1 MARDDT
7 GPHQEPE
14 YDPLGA
20 PADAA
25 DLTEL
30 GKYAAYYGNTA
41 LDTAAARAA
50 AESAGQTWNG
60 LTWVETDTGLIYRRI
75 GGAWVLQE
83 VATKTS
89 TIRARTTS
97 LNLTGAVSPIDF
109 NSSIEDSGDFTYA
122 APSGVGTFTCVR
134 PGRYQINA
142 QLSVATAGAAVGWLG
157 RLLKNSTSVMQN
169 SAISSVTGGVTVTLA
184 RTLLLATGDTV
195 QLAGFATVNIGVDV
209 SANIATSIE
218 LFRVR

>member
-89 TIRARTTS
+89 TLRTRTTTM
-97 LNLTGAVSPIDF
+97 NITATIATIDF
-109 NSSIEDSGDFTYA
+109 ATSVEDSGDFTYA
-122 APSGVGTFTCVR
+122 AGVWTCVR
-134 PGRYQINA
+134 PGRYQVNI
-142 QLSVATAGAAVGWLG
+142 QVTVATAGAAVGWLA
-157 RLLKNSTSVMQN
+157 RLVRNGVSVMQN
-169 SAISSVTGGVTVTLA
+169 AAISSTAGAVTITIA
-184 RTLLLATGDTV
+184 RTLLLATGDTINV
-195 QLAGFATVNIGVDV
+195 QGFSTTAIGVDF
-209 SANIATSIE
+209 STNIATSAE